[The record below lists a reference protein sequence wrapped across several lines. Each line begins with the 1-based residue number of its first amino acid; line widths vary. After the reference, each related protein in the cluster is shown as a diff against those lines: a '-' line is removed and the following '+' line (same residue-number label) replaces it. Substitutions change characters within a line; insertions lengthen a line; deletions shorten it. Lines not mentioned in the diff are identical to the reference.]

1 MPTEDD
7 AAPRVVHRL
16 AARMLL
22 LDPTDR
28 LLLSHDVSADFDH
41 WALPGGGVEEG
52 EAPQEAALREVA
64 EETGLTD
71 VELGPLVMRHRFQAL
86 MFGVDLHQRELIY
99 LGRTAGGDIDMSGV
113 DGLELEFMQ
122 GFRWWT
128 EAELATTSEVVL
140 PPPLPALVS
149 HIINQG
155 APRTAWSTYE

>member
-1 MPTEDD
+1 MPSQDGT
-7 AAPRVVHRL
+7 PRRVVHRL

-22 LDPTDR
+22 LDPADR

-71 VELGPLVMRHRFQAL
+71 VELGPLVLRHRFQAL
-86 MFGVDLHQRELIY
+86 MFGVDLRQDELIY

-113 DGLELEFMQ
+113 IGLELEFMR

-128 EAELATTSEVVL
+128 VAELAATSEVVVPL
-140 PPPLPALVS
+140 PLPALVS
-149 HIINQG
+149 HIIDKG
-155 APRTAWSTYE
+155 APQPAWSTYE